1 MWLKFCVVSV
11 TCYSLVLY
19 MKLNYG
25 NLLLQRECCFIL
37 WSTLINRQQIH
48 LLGGGELM
56 GINGHTHWASNS
68 KIAGSNPSVVIW
80 CSVLCTCIDKAL
92 LYEIYIVSIHSVET
106 GCQVML
112 RVNLWETGVPSRG
125 SRWSALVSYGD
136 EHRPSW
142 LREGFNIYVVKPKI
156 PLLLLL
162 ILFVGLTEML
172 YWSGLYSTWC

>member
-1 MWLKFCVVSV
+1 MEIFCYRESVALFFGVLWLLDSRYICSEVENS
-11 TCYSLVLY
+11 
-19 MKLNYG
+19 
-25 NLLLQRECCFIL
+25 
-37 WSTLINRQQIH
+37 WALIS
-48 LLGGGELM
+48 
-56 GINGHTHWASNS
+56 GHTHWASNS

-142 LREGFNIYVVKPKI
+142 LREGFNIYMVKPKI